1 MIMKKIGYTRLH
13 KKYINSYYVH
23 YAVIMIK
30 IFVFI
35 SALRVY
41 YTLIMTKNIL
51 FFISVLRSLGLN
63 HEKK

>member
-35 SALRVY
+35 SALRVLHLDHDKK
-41 YTLIMTKNIL
+41 YT
-51 FFISVLRSLGLN
+51 FFYFITTISRS
-63 HEKK
+63 